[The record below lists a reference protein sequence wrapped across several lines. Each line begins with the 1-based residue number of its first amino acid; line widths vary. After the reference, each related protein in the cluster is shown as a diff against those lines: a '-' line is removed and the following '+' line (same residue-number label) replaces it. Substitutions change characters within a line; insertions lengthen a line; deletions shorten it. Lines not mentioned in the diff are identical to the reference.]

1 MIVSPKGIVRTVL
14 AAGAGAGLVYA
25 AMQAP
30 GAVAL
35 GSAANADTSTEGG
48 TTTVRSA
55 TLVCPGPELKG
66 LPGLDDLPVDVT
78 VSAAAAPVRALTGL
92 ALPTQAGAFSLTALD
107 GSGGRAKTT
116 ARGLVAS
123 TALRKPTPVMVR
135 GQQSMA
141 PGLAA
146 AQSWLVADGDHR
158 SLGMAACGQP
168 SAEAWL
174 AAGGGAAGRQERL
187 VLTNP
192 GDNSV
197 TVDLTLHGARGPVV
211 SPNGKGVVVP
221 SRGRTTVLLDSIS
234 GTEPSP
240 VVHVVAQGG
249 VVHATLNDHWLDGS
263 IAAGSDDVVAT
274 AAPSRDQVI
283 PAVAVG
289 AKGGVLRIA
298 VPGDGEAV
306 VQARALTPSGPRAL
320 PRGGVLRVAA
330 GAAKDVSLAGLA
342 PGTYG
347 LQVRSDVPV
356 VASAVVERRT
366 ARTAPGD
373 LAWTSSTEPVLG
385 VAGAP
390 LPAQSLAGKPLKRSL
405 ALTSSGDAASVE
417 VVTTDAAGKAASRR
431 LSIGADSSTAV
442 DLGSATSVWVHRLSG
457 KGQLRAGVIASG
469 TDAKGELIATM
480 PLADATL
487 RTTSVS
493 LLEIPQ

>member
-1 MIVSPKGIVRTVL
+1 MIVSPKGLVRTVL

-30 GAVAL
+30 GALAV
-35 GSAANADTSTEGG
+35 GSSANADTSSEGG
-48 TTTVRSA
+48 TSTVRSA
-55 TLVCPGPELKG
+55 ALVCPGPELKG
-66 LPGLDDLPVDVT
+66 LAGLGDLPVDVT

-92 ALPTQAGAFSLTALD
+92 TLPPQAGSFSLTALD
-107 GSGGRAKTT
+107 GSAGRAKTT

-123 TALRKPTPVMVR
+123 TRQPKPTPMMVH

-192 GDNSV
+192 GDNPV

-249 VVHATLNDHWLDGS
+249 VVHAVLNDHWLDGT

-289 AKGGVLRIA
+289 KGGVLRIA

-306 VQARALTPSGPRAL
+306 VQTRVLTASGPRAL
-320 PRGGVLRVAA
+320 PQGGVLRVA
-330 GAAKDVSLAGLA
+330 GGSAKDVSLAGLA

-390 LPAQSLAGKPLKRSL
+390 LPAQSLGGKALKRSM

-431 LSIGADSSTAV
+431 LSIGADASATV
-442 DLGSATSVWVHRLSG
+442 DVSGATSVWVHRLSG

-469 TDAKGELIATM
+469 SDAKGELIATM
-480 PLADATL
+480 PLADTVL
-487 RTTSVS
+487 RATSVS

>member
-48 TTTVRSA
+48 TSTVRSA

-107 GSGGRAKTT
+107 GSAGRAKTT

-197 TVDLTLHGARGPVV
+197 TVDLTLHGAKGPVV

-249 VVHATLNDHWLDGS
+249 VVHA
-263 IAAGSDDVVAT
+263 VAQR
-274 AAPSRDQVI
+274 P
-283 PAVAVG
+283 
-289 AKGGVLRIA
+289 
-298 VPGDGEAV
+298 
-306 VQARALTPSGPRAL
+306 
-320 PRGGVLRVAA
+320 
-330 GAAKDVSLAGLA
+330 LA
-342 PGTYG
+342 
-347 LQVRSDVPV
+347 
-356 VASAVVERRT
+356 
-366 ARTAPGD
+366 
-373 LAWTSSTEPVLG
+373 
-385 VAGAP
+385 
-390 LPAQSLAGKPLKRSL
+390 
-405 ALTSSGDAASVE
+405 
-417 VVTTDAAGKAASRR
+417 RR
-431 LSIGADSSTAV
+431 LD
-442 DLGSATSVWVHRLSG
+442 RR
-457 KGQLRAGVIASG
+457 GQRRRGRDGGPVA
-469 TDAKGELIATM
+469 
-480 PLADATL
+480 
-487 RTTSVS
+487 
-493 LLEIPQ
+493 